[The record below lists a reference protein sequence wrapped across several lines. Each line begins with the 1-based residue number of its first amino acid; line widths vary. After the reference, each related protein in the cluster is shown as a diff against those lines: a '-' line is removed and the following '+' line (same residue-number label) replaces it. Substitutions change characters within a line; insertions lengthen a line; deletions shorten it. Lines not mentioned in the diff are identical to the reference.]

1 MRARIIL
8 ALMLTLGFD
17 ACTRTHPSSS
27 TITAITTNWFIT
39 QFGQYRSPDG
49 IWEVSVAA
57 ADQPFKLVRGQ
68 YLDHVRTVGS
78 DGSTIATWTGAL
90 TNTYATEDWKARLG
104 WFVYVENQSRAWCY
118 DGSNYLWLLR
128 VDSDG
133 SSGSYGPQSFP
144 CPVPRQVYAR
154 LSDSA
159 QKAIPKDGN

>member
-8 ALMLTLGFD
+8 ALLLMLGFN
-17 ACTRTHPSSS
+17 ACTRTHSSS
-27 TITAITTNWFIT
+27 TITAITTNWFVT
-39 QFGQYRSPDG
+39 ELGQYRSSDG

-68 YLDHVRTVGS
+68 YLDHVRTVSS

-90 TNTYATEDWKARLG
+90 TNTYATEGWKAQLG
-104 WFVYVENQSRAWCY
+104 WFVYIENQSRAWCY

-144 CPVPRQVYAR
+144 CPVPRQVYER
-154 LSDSA
+154 LSDTA
-159 QKAIPKDGN
+159 QKATLKDGN